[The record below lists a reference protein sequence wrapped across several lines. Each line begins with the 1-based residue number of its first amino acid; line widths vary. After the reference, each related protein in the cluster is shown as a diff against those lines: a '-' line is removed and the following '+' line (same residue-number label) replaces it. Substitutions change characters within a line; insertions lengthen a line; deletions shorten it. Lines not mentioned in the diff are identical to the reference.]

1 MAKILKYNVDGRE
14 FYVVRR
20 WDWFE
25 LRYKFLNYH
34 KGFSD
39 WLDDYY
45 ITCEYNT
52 IEEAENA
59 YYYSV
64 IEHELNMNKKM
75 KEAERFTV
83 VKRLRRK

>member
-25 LRYKFLNYH
+25 FRYKFLNH
-34 KGFSD
+34 QVGFSD

-59 YYYSV
+59 YYNT
-64 IEHELNMNKKM
+64 IEHERKMNKKM
-75 KEAERFTV
+75 KETEKFTV